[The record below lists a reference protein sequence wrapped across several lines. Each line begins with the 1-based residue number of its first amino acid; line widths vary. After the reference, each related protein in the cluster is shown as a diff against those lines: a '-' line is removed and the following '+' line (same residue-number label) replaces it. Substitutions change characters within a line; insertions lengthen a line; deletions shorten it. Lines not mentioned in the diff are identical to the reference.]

1 MSNPPVTPG
10 SPAAA
15 PESYQPPT
23 DFDIAEEYGTARKNL
38 PPARI
43 VLICLAIVVA
53 IAAVYSLSHRAH
65 PRSSGTIT
73 DVVAA
78 AVPGQQSMVMVAIN
92 VSLQN
97 NEQKPTWIKTIH
109 VSADLAGNTVSD
121 DAVPAVDAQSYFQS
135 IPGLKEHALQILT
148 PETRINPGE
157 KISATVVVSFPV
169 TAEAFAARKSLTVS
183 ITPYDEVPLVLT
195 K

>member
-1 MSNPPVTPG
+1 MSNPPVTPA
-10 SPAAA
+10 SPAPA

-23 DFDIAEEYGTARKNL
+23 DFDIGEEYGTARKNL

-43 VLICLAIVVA
+43 VLICLAAVVA
-53 IAAVYSLSHRAH
+53 IAAVYSLRHRAH

-78 AVPGQQSMVMVAIN
+78 AVPGQQSMTMVAIN
-92 VSLQN
+92 VALQN
-97 NEQKPTWIKTIH
+97 NEQKPTWIKSIQVT
-109 VSADLAGNTVSD
+109 ADVGSNKLSD

-135 IPGLKEHALQILT
+135 MPDLKQHALQILT

-157 KISATVVVSFPV
+157 KIAGTVVVSFQV
-169 TAEAFAARKSLTVS
+169 TADVFAARKSLIVS